1 MRAVLCEAWGPPES
15 LILAD
20 LPEPRAGQGE
30 AVVRVAAT
38 ALNFLDTL
46 IVQGR
51 YQHKPPFPFSPGAE
65 IAGVV
70 DSVGA
75 AVTGVRVGERV
86 IANLGWGGAREK
98 VVVQADR
105 LIPVPDAVGD
115 EAAAGLLVAYGTTLH
130 AFRQSAN
137 LQPGETVAVLGASGG
152 VGLAAVELGKRLGAR
167 VIAVSSGAKLD
178 VCCAAGA
185 DGVIDYET
193 EDLKE
198 RLRAL
203 TDGRGVDVVYDAV
216 GDRFTEP
223 AVRALARGGRHLV
236 IGFAAGEIPRI
247 PLNLLLLKSASLL
260 GVNWGLFAQT
270 DPATFRAN
278 ARELLDLVA
287 RGDLEPPISET
298 YPLERTGEAIRRLA
312 DRKVTGK
319 VIVKPSMS

>member
-1 MRAVLCEAWGPPES
+1 MRAILCEAWGPPES
-15 LILAD
+15 LVLAD
-20 LPEPRAGQGE
+20 LPEPRAGEGE
-30 AVVRVAAT
+30 AVIRVAAA

-65 IAGVV
+65 IAGIV

-75 AVTGVRVGERV
+75 GVTGVRVGERV
-86 IANLGWGGAREK
+86 IANLGWGGACEK
-98 VVVQADR
+98 VVVRADR
-105 LIPVPDAVGD
+105 LISIPDAVGD

-130 AFRQSAN
+130 AFRQRAQ
-137 LQPGETVAVLGASGG
+137 LRPGETLAVLGASGG

-167 VIAVSSGAKLD
+167 VIAVSAGAKLD
-178 VCCAAGA
+178 VCRAAGA
-185 DGVIDYET
+185 DATIDYET

-223 AVRALARGGRHLV
+223 AVRALAYGGRLLV

-247 PLNLLLLKSASLL
+247 PINLLLLKSASLL
-260 GVNWGLFAQT
+260 GVNWGLFAQN
-270 DPATFRAN
+270 DAATFRAN

-287 RGDLEPPISET
+287 RGDLKPPISET

-319 VIVKPSMS
+319 VIVKP